1 MAKTVIGLDIGSWS
15 IKAAVLESTLRGFTL
30 VDVLEHHIPRG
41 PSGETPPLSTGPAV
55 RALLREVK
63 AWDAIASA
71 VPGKRVLVRELTLPF
86 TDDKRIRS
94 VLGFQLEDLLPFD
107 LEDLVYDYYRVGNT
121 EDGGA
126 QLLCAAVERSWLT
139 EYLRELQEADAA
151 PKVLTLEALALPHLL
166 TQLGGTAAGASVAMV
181 NLGHATTSVSVIRD
195 GVTQAIRTISG
206 GGHHITV
213 AIMKALDLD
222 YGEAERLK
230 HHAVRFD
237 GAAVPGIEQAVLDK
251 VAKIAWKALE
261 PVIRDLRL
269 TLHAYANQHSDG
281 VGELVLFGGTSQIP
295 GLEES
300 LAAAIGLP
308 TRRPDAL
315 GAAWSQAGA
324 RSNIAASSP
333 AAVALALRF
342 VGGNASDS
350 LDFRQGDFAHE
361 SDYKAI
367 RDRAGWLMLMAA
379 VLVMAFF
386 GRQYADYKGL
396 EKNHAALVA
405 QLSDYSSTVL
415 GKDDTDFTH
424 VLDTVKN
431 PPEAEAEEVF
441 PEVTAFKAFLQVTTA
456 QDAVNAREPE
466 NPSGVAPGPRDAAP
480 PSLGDEEGE
489 EGMTADG
496 VPLAPGDT
504 PVAERDGRYKVELK
518 QVQID
523 TKTAFVKGEAN
534 NIEAVEALTGE
545 LKRNPC
551 FRAVETND
559 TTRISFGDRQ
569 DWLRFQL
576 KIDIGCQK
584 AVEEKPKEKPKADKP
599 AAGGGE

>member
-1 MAKTVIGLDIGSWS
+1 MAKTVIGLDVGSWS

-30 VDVLEHHIPRG
+30 VDVREHHIPRG
-41 PSGETPPLSTGPAV
+41 PSGEIAPLSTGPAV
-55 RALLREVK
+55 RAVLRDIKE
-63 AWDAIASA
+63 WDAIASA

-94 VLGFQLEDLLPFD
+94 ILGFQLEDLLPFD

-126 QLLCAAVERSWLT
+126 KLLCAAVERSWLT
-139 EYLRELQEADAA
+139 EHLRELEEADAA
-151 PKVLTLEALALPHLL
+151 PKILTLETLAFPHLL
-166 TQLGGTAAGASVAMV
+166 NQLGGGTPSAAVAMV
-181 NLGHATTSVSVIRD
+181 DLGHATTSVAVVRN
-195 GVTQAIRTISG
+195 GVTQAVRTISG
-206 GGHHITV
+206 GGHHITM

-237 GAAVPGIEQAVLDK
+237 GAGVAGIEQAVVDK

-261 PVIRDLRL
+261 PVLRDLRL
-269 TLHAYANQHSDG
+269 TLHAYANQHDEG
-281 VGELVLFGGTSQIP
+281 VSELLVFGGTSQIP
-295 GLEES
+295 GIEES
-300 LAAAIGLP
+300 VSGALGLP
-308 TRRPDAL
+308 TRRPDVI
-315 GAAWSQAGA
+315 GAPWSQVPAG
-324 RSNIAASSP
+324 STAAVSSP
-333 AAVALALRF
+333 ASVALALRF
-342 VGGNASDS
+342 VGGGAADS

-367 RDRAGWLMLMAA
+367 RDRAGWLLLMAA

-386 GRQYADYKGL
+386 GRQYAHYKGL

-415 GKDDTDFTH
+415 GKEDTDFEH

-431 PPEAEAEEVF
+431 PLEAEAEEVF
-441 PEVTAFKAFLQVTTA
+441 PEVSAFKAFLQVTTA
-456 QDAVNAREPE
+456 QDAVNAREVGGQP
-466 NPSGVAPGPRDAAP
+466 GVAPGPRDPSP
-480 PSLGDEEGE
+480 PGVGDDEEA
-489 EGMTADG
+489 TADG
-496 VPLAPGDT
+496 VPLEPGDT
-504 PVAERDGRYKVELK
+504 PVPERESGYKVELK

-523 TKTAFVKGEAN
+523 TKTAFIKGEAN
-534 NIEAVEALTGE
+534 NIEAVEAFTGE
-545 LKRNPC
+545 LKRNVC

-584 AVEEKPKEKPKADKP
+584 PVEEKPKEKPKADKP